1 MYSPIRIHS
10 YTPIRL
16 FSNWLFEYQKDLKI
30 YSGIIVI
37 ITIFRNFLGGKSR
50 LQVRPAAAQR
60 ILVQTG
66 SGKSLIKYDQ
76 IEYLESAPNDVVVHS
91 GGREFLVR
99 DTMSGLLGRLAA
111 VRFARSHRSCA
122 VNLDKISENVTS
134 DSGPIARLVDGAEVP
149 LNRNYRDGFKFQLLQ

>member
-1 MYSPIRIHS
+1 MPSPK
-10 YTPIRL
+10 L
-16 FSNWLFEYQKDLKI
+16 DAAMI
-30 YSGIIVI
+30 Y
-37 ITIFRNFLGGKSR
+37 RNFLGGKSR

-99 DTMSGLLGRLAA
+99 DTM
-111 VRFARSHRSCA
+111 
-122 VNLDKISENVTS
+122 
-134 DSGPIARLVDGAEVP
+134 
-149 LNRNYRDGFKFQLLQ
+149 